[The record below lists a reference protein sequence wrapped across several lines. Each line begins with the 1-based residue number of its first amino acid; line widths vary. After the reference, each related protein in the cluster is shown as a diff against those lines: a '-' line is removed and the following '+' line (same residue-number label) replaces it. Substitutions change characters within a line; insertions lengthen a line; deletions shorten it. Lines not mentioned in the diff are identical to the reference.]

1 MKQRNLSRQRPH
13 RLQLRPIALSLMCAG
28 LAPATAQVL
37 PTGFLPIAGGVTM
50 TQGTGVMNINQP
62 LQRGI
67 VNWGTFS
74 IGSGGVVNIAQ
85 PSRSAVLLNRVVG
98 DGATIL
104 ASRIDG
110 MLRTHLPGNVNLPGG
125 SVFLINPSGIVFGN
139 GASVSVGGL
148 VASTL
153 DIGNSN
159 FMPAGLE
166 NTPFGKSEQLLFVG
180 PAGSMAQVKIENG
193 ASITTTSPGGTVALL
208 GGVVRN
214 EGEINVARGSVGL
227 VSASKVTMNLDFDGD
242 GLTTFKVPLDG
253 QTTFKLAE
261 AQAIDKTTTAQ
272 LMNTGKVTADGGR
285 VVLMAAA
292 ADVDA
297 RQLVVS
303 QTGVIRARSL
313 STRNGEIVLD
323 TGRTALNT
331 SEMQLGGTLD
341 VSGGEAGV
349 AGGSVTARADYI
361 RLAGLSVNASGSQGG
376 SVSMSAINAV
386 NMAPDATIRA
396 DATGANGAGGKVD
409 IDARYTHVS
418 GEISARGAGS
428 GDGGKITTTGGL
440 LEVTGLAR
448 IDAAGGASGANGLW
462 TVGSRSTLNVD
473 STVAAYDPATYGDNA
488 DSTRVSATAI
498 GNTLGRATDVRL
510 RTATNEG
517 ETYDVVFQND
527 AKVVKSEGRD
537 ARLTVDSLR
546 DVGMN
551 SGASIAST
559 AGALHVDLDANAGN
573 NEAGGAIRLSGAA
586 IETNGGNIRL
596 YGQGDPLNGYAV
608 GGIASTDGGPY
619 VANAGITLTDSTLS
633 TCAMASGACSGTGAI
648 SLRGMGTSTSAGGDP
663 NYYVSAGGVLVEG
676 SSLTTG
682 GGNIA
687 IDGKGAIGARGVE
700 LRSTEAQATTLQ
712 TGTGD
717 VAIVGSSRSW
727 TTDDAAAVYGSE
739 VSFTSTSTVN
749 VTVQAPTGVL
759 LNGATIHAGGRVG
772 IDGTGGDLQGL
783 TASTV
788 FVTSAAAANN
798 GAGTGFAAGDG
809 VLFNGSI
816 SAGKGQQVSIAGTA
830 GSKAF
835 TVTNAGVT
843 QGRDPTAVTV
853 LMEAGDTVRTEGGR
867 IAIDGRGGDVIV
879 ARVLSR
885 GEFETPPQ
893 ATAAV
898 LDTSSSTGAG
908 GTVSVTGRNVL
919 IDDVYDVPTIDA
931 SGAGQ
936 AGTIDIQGSNAV
948 ALGAGASLVA
958 DARSATGNG
967 GTVRVISGDT
977 LRAYGRLSARGGA
990 SGGNGGSIETSAPHF
1005 DLTGVRVDASAPVGT
1020 AGAWLIDP
1028 YNVNI
1033 AHGTATGSL
1042 TGNPFDPLANST
1054 IQDGDINTALD
1065 KGTSVTITTGTGGT
1079 GQGNINFDSGV
1090 VIERTTGATP
1100 LTFQLDAANAIGQN
1114 AVTACPSFPCVY
1126 APTVIRSTTGPLD
1139 VVFNANGA
1147 ANSFPTGILY
1157 SGQILTNGGN
1167 VTMNADGTN
1176 SGGQAIRLNNTTI
1189 DTRTTALGD
1198 AGPGGFVQ
1206 ITGKR
1211 GVPTFS
1217 ATGSTVELNGIDI
1230 QTSTGDV
1237 SISGI
1242 GATGAGVRIVSG
1254 TLPSQIL
1261 TTSGN
1266 IQIVGVGAALT
1277 SSFGSTAV
1285 QSVGIDNTL
1294 VRSVDG
1300 SIAIRGLVTP
1310 GALGD
1315 KSGGVLLAN
1324 NALVTTLGVGSI
1336 DIAGESQANGTGVTI
1351 GAGARVD
1358 GNRNVVLRAANDGSV
1373 DALVI
1378 GGTVRAGNVLDLRP
1392 GGVDTAGNAVDRTAN
1407 PITLG
1412 GTAATGFAVSA
1423 DEFTRLDAP
1432 TIVAGSNAHAGNIDV
1447 VGPLNL
1453 PSALTLQ
1460 NGGGGNINLGGALTA
1475 PRVGLISRGNIT
1487 QSAGAPI
1494 TAGTLL
1500 ARSTGGSVLLDTAP
1514 NNVSA
1519 ATVGGGAAGAFRY
1532 VDVDTVQLGSVT
1544 VTGFDAAGNAPQVES
1559 ATSMAADTVFVR
1571 TLTGDLLLGANV
1583 SSTSGTELVAASR
1596 LQNLGAYTITGAPW
1610 RVWADTWI
1618 GESRGGLRGSGLL
1631 PNLYHCAYSG
1641 LCTVSVSPGDNHFI
1655 YAQQPVAT
1663 VVIGNASRPFGFPNP
1678 LFSYGIGGLILG
1690 DTGAGFSGTVG
1701 TLATRPSP
1709 PGAYPITGSFT
1720 SAEGYAVNVVPGNLV
1735 VTGLPDFP
1743 KVDVLRDL
1751 PATWVY
1757 DRNIGPPPICFATGP
1772 LEGDRASQGGDILAR
1787 EWSRVRS
1794 RPNLSSCVDTEKRN
1808 GCADF

>member
-13 RLQLRPIALSLMCAG
+13 RLQLRPIALSLVCAG
-28 LAPATAQVL
+28 LAPAMAQVL

-98 DGATIL
+98 DGGTIL

-153 DIGNSN
+153 DIADSN

-261 AQAIDKTTTAQ
+261 AQAVDKTTTAQ
-272 LMNTGKVTADGGR
+272 LMNTSKITADGGR

-313 STRNGEIVLD
+313 TTRNGEIVLD
-323 TGRTALNT
+323 TGRTALDT

-349 AGGSVTARADYI
+349 AGGSVSARADYI
-361 RLAGLSVNASGSQGG
+361 RLAGLTVDASGSQGG
-376 SVSMSAINAV
+376 AVSMAGINAV

-396 DATGANGAGGKVD
+396 DATGAIGTGGKVD
-409 IDARYTHVS
+409 IDARYTHIS

-428 GDGGKITTTGGL
+428 GDGGRITTAGRL
-440 LEVTGLAR
+440 LEVTELAH
-448 IDAAGGASGANGLW
+448 IDAAGGATGANGLW

-527 AKVVKSEGRD
+527 AKVVKSAGRD

-546 DVGMN
+546 DVRMN

-596 YGQGDPLNGYAV
+596 YGQGDPVNGYAV

-619 VANAGITLTDSTLS
+619 FANAGITLTDSTLS
-633 TCAMASGACSGTGAI
+633 TCAMASGACGGAGAI

-687 IDGKGAIGARGVE
+687 IDGKGAISARGVE
-700 LRSTEAQATTLQ
+700 LRSTEGKATTLQ

-717 VAIVGSSRSW
+717 VAIAGSSRSW
-727 TTDDAAAVYGSE
+727 TADDPAAVYGSD
-739 VSFTSTSTVN
+739 VSFTSLSTVD
-749 VTVQAPTGVL
+749 VTVQAPTGVF
-759 LNGATIHAGGRVG
+759 LNGATINAGGRVG
-772 IDGTGGDLQGL
+772 IDGIGGDLQGL

-798 GAGTGFAAGDG
+798 GAGTSFAAGDG

-843 QGRDPTAVTV
+843 QGADPTAVTV
-853 LMEAGDTVRTEGGR
+853 LMRAGDTVRTEGGR

-879 ARVLSR
+879 ARVPTG
-885 GEFETPPQ
+885 GEFATPPQ
-893 ATAAV
+893 ATSAV
-898 LDTSSSTGAG
+898 LDTSSGTAAG

-919 IDDVYDVPTIDA
+919 IDDVYDTPTIDA

-936 AGTIDIQGSNAV
+936 AGTIDVRGSNAV

-990 SGGNGGSIETSAPHF
+990 GGGNGGTIETSAPHF
-1005 DLTGVRVDASAPVGT
+1005 DLTGVRTDASAPVGT

-1033 AHGTATGSL
+1033 AHGVATGSF

-1065 KGTSVTITTGTGGT
+1065 KGTSVTITTGTGGNAFD
-1079 GQGNINFDSGV
+1079 GNITFAKDAAIVRSVG
-1090 VIERTTGATP
+1090 GAA
-1100 LTFQLDAANAIGQN
+1100 LTFQLDAAHGISAFNNNLIQSNAG
-1114 AVTACPSFPCVY
+1114 A
-1126 APTVIRSTTGPLD
+1126 LD
-1139 VVFNANGA
+1139 VVFNAGVGGQGGSIFFNGTI
-1147 ANSFPTGILY
+1147 N
-1157 SGQILTNGGN
+1157 TNGGN
-1167 VTMNADGTN
+1167 VTMNADSTPSGNSAIQLTN
-1176 SGGQAIRLNNTTI
+1176 TKI

-1206 ITGKR
+1206 IAGKR
-1211 GVPTFS
+1211 GVPPFS
-1217 ATGSTVELNGIDI
+1217 AFGATVDLNGIDI

-1242 GATGAGVRIVSG
+1242 GAVGAGVRIVSG

-1261 TTSGN
+1261 TTSGD
-1266 IQIVGVGAALT
+1266 IQIVGVGTALT
-1277 SSFGSTAV
+1277 SSFGPAAV

-1336 DIAGESQANGTGVTI
+1336 DIAGESQVNGTGVTI
-1351 GAGARVD
+1351 GTGARVD
-1358 GNRNVVLRAANDGSV
+1358 GNRNVALRAANDGSV

-1378 GGTVRAGNVLDLRP
+1378 GGTVRAGSVLDLRP

-1453 PSALTLQ
+1453 SSALTLQ
-1460 NGGGGNINLGGALTA
+1460 NGGGGNIHLGGALTA

-1487 QSAGAPI
+1487 QSAAAPI

-1532 VDVDTVQLGSVT
+1532 VDVDAVQLGSVA

-1663 VVIGNASRPFGFPNP
+1663 VVIGNASRPFGYPNP

-1690 DTGAGFSGTVG
+1690 DTGAGFSGF
-1701 TLATRPSP
+1701 LFSPALQSSP
-1709 PGAYPITGSFT
+1709 PGFYPINGSFT
-1720 SAEGYAVNVVPGNLV
+1720 SAEGYAVNVVPGNLHV
-1735 VTGLPDFP
+1735 GGPPNLPRPDA
-1743 KVDVLRDL
+1743 LRDL